1 MDWIVADFEP
11 GIDGDCTSVGQE
23 IMAEQKGVR
32 AALMAPLVASSLLL
46 LGGCMSSPTYGTGKS
61 ANEQLVEDVTGI
73 LSLGPK
79 NKEQI
84 AYKPRPE
91 LVTPADKK
99 SLPQPQ
105 QASAN
110 AQNPAWPE
118 SPEAR
123 RARIRAEATAN
134 QDNPFYDSPVVSDIG
149 TPSSGTGRKPGES
162 QHALESGVNDR
173 IDTRKQREAF
183 NKRLAETKQGS
194 ETKRKY
200 LSEPPLDYRKPAE
213 SVAVGDIGEDELVK
227 ERRRKAEAR
236 KKSGSTG
243 WFDWLPGA

>member
-1 MDWIVADFEP
+1 M
-11 GIDGDCTSVGQE
+11 
-23 IMAEQKGVR
+23 MAEQKGVR
-32 AALMAPLVASSLLL
+32 AAVMAPLVASSLLL

-73 LSLGPK
+73 LSLAPK

-84 AYKPRPE
+84 AYTPRPE
-91 LVTPADKK
+91 LVTPADKS
-99 SLPQPQ
+99 SLPPPQ
-105 QASAN
+105 QAAN

-134 QDNPFYDSPVVSDIG
+134 QDNPLYDSPVVSDVNA
-149 TPSSGTGRKPGES
+149 PASGRSLKLGES
-162 QHALESGVNDR
+162 HHAVDSGVGDAVNA
-173 IDTRKQREAF
+173 RKQRDAF
-183 NKRLAETKQGS
+183 NKRLAETRQGS
-194 ETKRKY
+194 ETKRRY
-200 LSEPPLDYRKPAE
+200 LSEPPLDYRKPADTA
-213 SVAVGDIGEDELVK
+213 AVGDVGEDELVK